1 MISMRII
8 ENVEPAELDDVRRV
22 AKLIQQDTRTAKY
35 DLVSGVLYDDNGE
48 AMVFPTV
55 LESQKRVAQCW
66 GKEPFSSK
74 RFISVVE
81 RLVFG
86 ADFCQKNAKQLA
98 SVQAPGGTGALRL
111 AFDFFAQQLKGE
123 RIWIGTPCWSNYQNV
138 AKAAGLA
145 TQFFEHATQIEDFEQ
160 RLVDTKPNDSIILQ
174 SGAHNPSG
182 SVYSSEEWQQIAQI
196 CRRKQLIPIID
207 NASQGLGRGVGED
220 SEAIRVI
227 SSICPNLIVAT
238 SFSKNFTLYHE
249 QVGALTI
256 KVECERYTGVVQ
268 EAMNGII
275 RSNYSSPSQFGAS
288 IVADILGDDLLRMSW
303 KKELME
309 VRSLLDQRKHALLA
323 SINHD
328 KAIPTHTT
336 YGMFFQLPLALTDIK
351 ALRAR
356 DAIYL
361 LDNGRVSLTGLTPR
375 IVEHAG
381 DCIRHALLR

>member
-1 MISMRII
+1 MRIV
-8 ENVEPAELDDVRRV
+8 ENVKPAELDDVRRV

-35 DLVSGVLYDDNGE
+35 DLVSGILCDDNGD
-48 AMVFPTV
+48 AMVLPTV
-55 LESQKRVAQCW
+55 LESQKRVVQNW
-66 GKEPFSSK
+66 GRVPFSTR
-74 RFISVVE
+74 RFISGVE
-81 RLVFG
+81 HLVFG
-86 ADFCQKNAKQLA
+86 ADFCQKNAQQLA

-145 TQFFEHATQIEDFEQ
+145 TQFFEHTSQVEVFEQ
-160 RLVDTKPNDSIILQ
+160 QLVDTKPNDALILQ

-182 SVYSSEEWQQIAQI
+182 SVYSSEEWQQIAQV

-207 NASQGLGRGVGED
+207 NASQGLGRGVEED

-256 KVECERYTGVVQ
+256 KVECERYTRAVQ

-288 IVADILGDDLLRMSW
+288 IVTEILGDDSLRMTW
-303 KKELME
+303 EKELMD
-309 VRSLLDQRKHALLA
+309 VRSLLKQRKHALLT
-323 SINHD
+323 SINND
-328 KAIPTHTT
+328 KAIPTHTV
-336 YGMFFQLPLALTDIK
+336 YGVFFQLPLALSDIR
-351 ALRAR
+351 ALRTR

-361 LDNGRVSLTGLTPR
+361 LDNGRISLTGLTPR
-375 IVEHAG
+375 IIENVG
-381 DCIRHALLR
+381 TCIRHALLR

>member
-1 MISMRII
+1 MRIV
-8 ENVEPAELDDVRRV
+8 ENVKPAELDDVRRV
-22 AKLIQQDTRTAKY
+22 TQLIQQDTRKAKY
-35 DLVSGVLYDDNGE
+35 DLVSGVLCDDNGD
-48 AMVFPTV
+48 AMVLPTV
-55 LESQKRVAQCW
+55 LESHKRVVQNW
-66 GKEPFSSK
+66 GRVPFSTK
-74 RFISVVE
+74 RFISGVE
-81 RLVFG
+81 HLVFG
-86 ADFCQKNAKQLA
+86 ADFCQKNAQQLA

-145 TQFFEHATQIEDFEQ
+145 TQFFEHTTQVEVFEQ
-160 RLVDTKPNDSIILQ
+160 QLVDTKPNDAIILQ

-207 NASQGLGRGVGED
+207 NASQGLGRGVEKD
-220 SEAIRVI
+220 SEAIRAI

-256 KVECERYTGVVQ
+256 KVECERYTSAVQ

-288 IVADILGDDLLRMSW
+288 IVTEILADRSLRMSW
-303 KKELME
+303 EKELME
-309 VRSLLDQRKHALLA
+309 VRALLKKRKCA
-323 SINHD
+323 LIESINHD
-328 KAIPTHTT
+328 KVIPIQST
-336 YGMFFQLPLALTDIK
+336 YGMFFQLPLALTDITK
-351 ALRAR
+351 LRTE

-361 LDNGRVSLTGLTPR
+361 LDNGRVCLAGLTPS
-375 IVEHAG
+375 IVEHAAR
-381 DCIRHALLR
+381 CIRHVFEN